1 MFSEE
6 KQDDRPSILVIAG
19 PNGSGKSTVT
29 KGLPVIGLYVN
40 ADEIKKAAK
49 CSDLEAAQ
57 EAEIIRRALLK
68 ARQDFTF
75 ETVLSTER
83 NLFLLEEAE
92 KNGYQICAVFVLTKD
107 SAVNVRR
114 VRTPVC
120 SQLPI
125 VKKCNRVNYESGRIL
140 YVPPGKAGFYIRRG
154 LHPRHFFPSGCSAFF
169 PGIYGDRLCGPFK
182 RGKYRF
188 FKAGKEGSYSRSDCD
203 HHKYCLCR
211 LCI

>member
-57 EAEIIRRALLK
+57 EAEMIRRALLK

-83 NLFLLEEAE
+83 NLFLLEEAK
-92 KNGYQICAVFVLTKD
+92 KNGYQICAVYVLTKD
-107 SAVNVRR
+107 SAINVRR
-114 VRTPVC
+114 VR
-120 SQLPI
+120 
-125 VKKCNRVNYESGRIL
+125 NRVKMGGHD
-140 YVPPGKAGFYIRRG
+140 VPEDKI
-154 LHPRHFFPSGCSAFF
+154 
-169 PGIYGDRLCGPFK
+169 I
-182 RGKYRF
+182 
-188 FKAGKEGSYSRSDCD
+188 SR
-203 HHKYCLCR
+203 
-211 LCI
+211 

>member
-57 EAEIIRRALLK
+57 EAEMIRRALLK

-83 NLFLLEEAE
+83 NLFLLEEAK

-107 SAVNVRR
+107 S
-114 VRTPVC
+114 
-120 SQLPI
+120 
-125 VKKCNRVNYESGRIL
+125 
-140 YVPPGKAGFYIRRG
+140 
-154 LHPRHFFPSGCSAFF
+154 
-169 PGIYGDRLCGPFK
+169 
-182 RGKYRF
+182 
-188 FKAGKEGSYSRSDCD
+188 
-203 HHKYCLCR
+203 
-211 LCI
+211 